1 MNGEES
7 DVKDVEEEKPAEDNF
22 AETVVLTEVDEEPVG
37 DPSVELNVEKLVAKI
52 EATDEEEVHR
62 KAELR
67 HKLEELQEQQDKE
80 LDSTYNFNLDE
91 DV

>member
-1 MNGEES
+1 MIGEKD
-7 DVKDVEEEKPAEDNF
+7 DVVDVEEEKPVEDSF
-22 AETVVLTEVDEEPVG
+22 AETVILTEVDEEPVG
-37 DPSVELNVEKLVAKI
+37 DSSVELNVEKLVAKI

-62 KAELR
+62 KAEIR

-80 LDSTYNFNLDE
+80 QDSTYNFNLDE